1 MTTHKQKDKKSE
13 QHTHICFGIGVG
25 APVQKFLHDD
35 DAAPVACPHQGCPAT
50 LKHSHKDTD

>member
-1 MTTHKQKDKKSE
+1 MPAHKQDKKSE

-35 DAAPVACPHQGCPAT
+35 DAAPVAGPHQGCPAT